1 MSNVDKDLRIHSS
14 VISEGKNR
22 TPNRAMLRAVGFS
35 DEDFQKPMIGIAST
49 WSEVTPCNMHI
60 DKLALE
66 AKKGA
71 KLMEAVPRSFLIR
84 LRCLMV
90 FQWGI
95 LECSILYQVVK

>member
-1 MSNVDKDLRIHSS
+1 MSNSEKDLRIHSS

-49 WSEVTPCNMHI
+49 WSEVTPCNVHI
-60 DKLALE
+60 DKLAIE

-71 KLMEAVPRSFLIR
+71 KDGAVLRSFLIR
-84 LRCLMV
+84 LRYRML

-95 LECSILYQVVK
+95 LGCNILYQVAR